1 MKLTAAYILRLLK
14 SPALY
19 IGVAGCALIALWGII
34 SAGNF
39 TSVRAIYQIYGNCPA
54 FQRYD
59 GFRNIPQAYSYCC
72 LHAVYSRFLH

>member
-34 SAGNF
+34 SA
-39 TSVRAIYQIYGNCPA
+39 
-54 FQRYD
+54 
-59 GFRNIPQAYSYCC
+59 
-72 LHAVYSRFLH
+72 

>member
-34 SAGNF
+34 SEGNF
-39 TSVRAIYQIYGNCPA
+39 TSRERSCNISDLRELPSFSAI
-54 FQRYD
+54 
-59 GFRNIPQAYSYCC
+59 
-72 LHAVYSRFLH
+72 